1 MHLYYLCTHVIK
13 TMIMKK
19 TVLISLALVM
29 ALTVQAD
36 DYPYLTFETLDG
48 TKTSVSS
55 TALTITIQNG
65 KLMAGS
71 TELTLAD
78 LSMMYFSSTN
88 ETTAI
93 HAVEADDFSIS
104 DVDAI
109 YDLAGRRIPSSATL
123 SKGIYVIK
131 KGSITRK
138 IQVK

>member
-1 MHLYYLCTHVIK
+1 
-13 TMIMKK
+13 MKK
-19 TVLISLALVM
+19 VLLTLLVQAV

-36 DYPYLTFETLDG
+36 DYPYLTFETADG

-71 TELTLAD
+71 AELTLAD

-93 HAVEADDFSIS
+93 NAIETDDLSLN
-104 DVDAI
+104 DADAI
-109 YDLAGRRIPSSATL
+109 YDLAGRRIPSGVTL